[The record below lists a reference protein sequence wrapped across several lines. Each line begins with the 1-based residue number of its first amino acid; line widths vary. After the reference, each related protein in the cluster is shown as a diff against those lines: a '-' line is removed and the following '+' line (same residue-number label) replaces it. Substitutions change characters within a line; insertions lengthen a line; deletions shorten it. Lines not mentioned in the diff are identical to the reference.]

1 MAENKYDDPLFRS
14 RPNKKA
20 EEPLAEFKENKKVF
34 KEFFTDP
41 GMIGRSL
48 TDRTVFGLP
57 KKIYDYKSFDE
68 QSEQSYSAYL
78 DPQLDNYFDAIGTH
92 FWDSRSAEETAYRLE
107 LLKQKQKDLA
117 NPYYA
122 GVMSIS
128 ELLFDPSS
136 ILLLAKPLRVG
147 FLGNTPG
154 KQLSR
159 FGDVLIAEE
168 TAKQIIDRERTT
180 ADAVMV
186 GTAGFISKYLGG
198 KLRKYDHRFNEFK
211 YDPSNDRGP
220 IINMDD
226 INDSMRT
233 EVGIT
238 GLLEN
243 QTGGLL
249 TKQKLTPKPSI
260 DPNVTQLIKNFKN
273 EFPDIDVYLGN
284 VSKIR
289 SDGKAVP
296 AYYRRSE
303 NKMFLDIES
312 IKQMYKDGRPFEKK
326 YIGKELIVP
335 FKRGDFQSIDEF
347 VNFVMRHEFL
357 HAKIKRDTGE
367 SRGYYENKINRLAY
381 QEILDERKGIVK
393 KGSSILSDTIV
404 KNQHEKNWY
413 RYEKELFKQM
423 EADDI
428 TYAKTGIGI
437 EKLSFLSPLDFII
450 NKGNKTAKEM
460 AINLVQSPMFY
471 KFNFEQHIN
480 SPISAEELRGNV
492 HTDKLRISLEEGYNF
507 LAKYTKRIVGK
518 EPLFGTKIGY
528 RYTNKLMT
536 DEQFFKETTYAI
548 YDGYKHSIPEVAE
561 YAGFIRDTYFK
572 PMADDVKATGLP
584 LIPLIKREEF
594 LNSLFANLGNK
605 SKVDNIFKNGTKETW
620 TKKEIEDAIAQN
632 LKDIENVKFDR
643 MNYFPV
649 LYVFNS
655 IAARFT
661 EFDSLMRKL
670 LTDAKFTP
678 DAINDIIDSF
688 KNYEPHAFDKLKN
701 MDNPAENFMLKGSAY
716 SRHLRRRWLGDIDY
730 KPLMDAGFIETNIHS
745 LMSYYFRSV
754 GADLA
759 VTKKYGDPFAY
770 GWFYDQVDGLAPGL
784 EQVAMSYQNKIAG
797 AKNKLERNKFINER
811 NTALGVLEDMRELV
825 KNRFGLPGN
834 PNSLLFRSANMMK
847 IINNITML
855 SGFSQLADIGRII
868 TVDGLFKTSGQ
879 LFDTFSSGV
888 GKELFR
894 AAKKD
899 AQLAGQLTDLT
910 FAVARAA
917 IISGND
923 ALHTSFK
930 GVEKSFQE
938 INAFYFQY
946 GNMQNPWNY
955 LVKNTASLLG
965 GTKILEKIESLI
977 LGKATEAD
985 RAFLADLHIGS
996 ANAEQMALVKRIYE
1010 MYKQHGWGKN
1020 GNKLDNKYSLIRT
1033 GNTELWTD
1041 NEAAMIYRS
1050 ALSKF
1055 IDIII
1060 VTPSLADAPLVA
1072 NTVIG
1077 SILFQY
1083 KKFGMS
1089 YTRRVFNRGLQA
1101 KDGQFLSSLAALV
1114 AFGMI
1119 VDAVRTEQTGRNY
1132 RKKTLREK
1140 LLDGA
1145 ERGGIGG
1152 MFTDIDRILMSLSD
1166 NQFGVRPLLG
1176 IKRPYGTS
1184 LKNKLGSISPTGS
1197 FIGNIGEILYDWG
1210 RGKHTHHTAR
1220 RIRKTIPFNNLWYAD
1235 FLFDK
1240 LEKGLY

>member
-14 RPNKKA
+14 RPNKEA
-20 EEPLAEFKENKKVF
+20 EDPLVEFKENKKVF

-41 GMIGRSL
+41 AMIGRSI

-68 QSEQSYSAYL
+68 QAESSYNAWL

-92 FWDSRSAEETAYRLE
+92 FWDSRSAEESAYRLE
-107 LLKQKQKDLA
+107 LLKQKQKDMA

-147 FLGNTPG
+147 LLGNTPG

-186 GTAGFISKYLGG
+186 GTAGFLSKYLGG

-220 IINMDD
+220 IIDMDD
-226 INDSMRT
+226 IHNSTRT
-233 EVGIT
+233 EVGIS

-243 QTGGLL
+243 EVRGIL
-249 TKQKLTPKPSI
+249 TKEKLKPKPSI
-260 DPNVTQLIKNFKN
+260 EPNVTQLIKNFKN

-284 VSKIR
+284 VSKVR
-289 SDGKAVP
+289 SDGKSVP

-303 NKMFLDIES
+303 NKLYLDIEG
-312 IKQMYKDGRPFEKK
+312 IKDLYKSGRPFEKR

-335 FKRGDFQSIDEF
+335 FKKGDFQSIDEF

-357 HAKIKRDTGE
+357 HAKIKREVNE

-381 QEILDERKGIVK
+381 DEILDERKGIIK
-393 KGSSILSDTIV
+393 KGSSILSDSMI
-404 KNQHEKNWY
+404 KDQHEKNWY
-413 RYEKELFKQM
+413 KYEKELFKQM
-423 EADDI
+423 DADNI

-437 EKLSFLSPLDFII
+437 ERLSFLSPLDFII

-460 AINLVQSPMFY
+460 AMNLVQSPMFY
-471 KFNFEQHIN
+471 KFNFEQFIR
-480 SPISAEELRGNV
+480 SPISAEELRGME
-492 HTDKLRISLEEGYNF
+492 HTNRLRESLEKGYEY
-507 LAKYTKRIVGK
+507 LGKYTKRIVGK
-518 EPLFGTKIGY
+518 EPLFKTKIGY
-528 RYTNKLMT
+528 RYSKLMT
-536 DEQFFKETTYAI
+536 DEQMFSETTYAI
-548 YDGYKHSIPEVAE
+548 WNGYQHSIPEIAQ
-561 YAGFIRDTYFK
+561 YAAYLRDTFFK
-572 PMADDVKATGLP
+572 PFADDVKKTGLP
-584 LIPLIKREEF
+584 LIPLIKREDF
-594 LNSLFANLGNK
+594 LNNLNAK
-605 SKVDNIFKNGTKETW
+605 RKNNPTVDNVFKNGKVETW
-620 TKKEIEDAIAQN
+620 TKAEIESAITQN

-661 EFDSLMRKL
+661 EFESLMRKL
-670 LTDAKFTP
+670 LADAKFTP
-678 DAINDIIDSF
+678 DAINDVIESF
-688 KNYEPHAFDKLKN
+688 KNYEPHAFDKLNN

-784 EQVAMSYQNKIAG
+784 EQVAQSYQKKIIN
-797 AKNKLERNKFINER
+797 AKSKLQQNKLIEER
-811 NTALGVLEDMRELV
+811 NTALTVLEDMRELV
-825 KNRFGLPGN
+825 KNRYGLPGN

-855 SGFSQLADIGRII
+855 TGFSQIADIGRII
-868 TVDGLFKTSGQ
+868 TVDGLLKTSRQ

-888 GKELFR
+888 GKDLFK
-894 AAKKD
+894 AAKRD
-899 AQLAGQLTDLT
+899 GQLAGQITDMS

-946 GNMQNPWNY
+946 GNLQNPWNY
-955 LVKNTASLLG
+955 LVKTTASLLG
-965 GTKILEKIESLI
+965 GTKILEKIEKLV
-977 LGKATEAD
+977 LGTATVSD

-996 ANAEQMALVKRIYE
+996 ATAEDMQIANQIYDQ
-1010 MYKQHGWGKN
+1010 YRTHGWGKN
-1020 GNKLDNKYSLIRT
+1020 ANKLGKEYNLIRT
-1033 GNTELWTD
+1033 GNTEFWTNGD
-1041 NEAAMIYRS
+1041 AAMIYRS
-1050 ALSKF
+1050 ALNKY

-1072 NTVIG
+1072 NTILG

-1089 YTRRVFNRGLQA
+1089 YSRRVFNRGLQA
-1101 KDGQFLSSLAALV
+1101 KDGHFLSSLAALV

-1119 VDAVRTEQTGRNY
+1119 VDAVRTEQGGRSY
-1132 RKKTLREK
+1132 SKKTLREK

-1152 MFTDIDRILMSLSD
+1152 MYTDIDRILMALSD
-1166 NQFGVRPLLG
+1166 NQFGIRPLIG
-1176 IKRPYGTS
+1176 IKKPYGTS
-1184 LKNKLGSISPTGS
+1184 LKNKMGAISPTGS

-1220 RIRKTIPFNNLWYAD
+1220 RIRKTIPFNNVWYAD